1 MEMNI
6 CSFILSTG
14 FSSNEYRPLH
24 LKCCLCSFTTFFFCC
39 CLHWKRRLQEG
50 GCWGRQTCASAAFS
64 FSLLIVAAW
73 QQCYPL
79 HHFST
84 VSIPG
89 LSINVHQPHVHREEA
104 ATLLHCYTTCWGCC
118 NCWTGS
124 AAPFSVLPAAV
135 PLLLTF
141 TAHLQMTQCAVTQT
155 FHIDQG
161 FLS

>member
-64 FSLLIVAAW
+64 FSLLMVAAW

-89 LSINVHQPHVHREEA
+89 LSINVHQPHVPRGGCNPTA
-104 ATLLHCYTTCWGCC
+104 LLYHLLGLLQLLDWFCSSLLCPPCRRASPAHFYRPP
-118 NCWTGS
+118 S
-124 AAPFSVLPAAV
+124 DDSVCG
-135 PLLLTF
+135 
-141 TAHLQMTQCAVTQT
+141 HSD
-155 FHIDQG
+155 I
-161 FLS
+161 SY